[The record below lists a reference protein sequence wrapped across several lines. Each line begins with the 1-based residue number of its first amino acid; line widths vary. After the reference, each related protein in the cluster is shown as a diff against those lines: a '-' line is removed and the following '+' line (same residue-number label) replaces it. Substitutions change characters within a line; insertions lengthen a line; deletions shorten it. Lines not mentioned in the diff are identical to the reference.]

1 MKKPFLLAILLAGLV
16 SLTSFG
22 QDSRPQ
28 VSPED
33 RAKRTIER
41 LKPEISLTEQQE
53 LQLMPVYIAFFADQ
67 DKIRSSGERPTP
79 EARQKMTDS
88 RDEKLKKVLS
98 EDQMKKLKEVEEK
111 MRQRRPGGPGGPG
124 GTGQ

>member
-1 MKKPFLLAILLAGLV
+1 MKKSFLLTILLAGV
-16 SLTSFG
+16 VALTSFG
-22 QDSRPQ
+22 QDSRPR

-41 LKPEISLTEQQE
+41 MKPQLSLTEQQE
-53 LQLMPVYIAFFADQ
+53 KDLTPIYVAFYTDQ
-67 DKIRSSGERPTP
+67 DKMRSSGERPTP

-98 EDQMKKLKEVEEK
+98 EEQMKKMKELEEQ

-124 GTGQ
+124 GAN